1 MVTTCVVVVVVIAV
15 AYTGEREVSVG
26 YGGGGARES
35 LSWDVLAEEALDE
48 RPNRATMPRPRLAG
62 RETSMGEGQG
72 RTPGLRT
79 GAGETAVLGGVVGLE
94 LLWCFRAD
102 LRGTASLEL
111 E

>member
-79 GAGETAVLGGVVGLE
+79 GAGETAVVRLGAARMAP
-94 LLWCFRAD
+94 LWARVWVK
-102 LRGTASLEL
+102 TNMSITM
-111 E
+111 